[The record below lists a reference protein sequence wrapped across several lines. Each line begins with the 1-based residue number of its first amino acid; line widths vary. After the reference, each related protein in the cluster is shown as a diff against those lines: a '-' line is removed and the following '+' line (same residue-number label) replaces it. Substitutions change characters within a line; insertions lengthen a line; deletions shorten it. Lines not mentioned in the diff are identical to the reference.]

1 MGQQYRPPDVSH
13 STADQLQAL
22 IQYLPG
28 LAKVFNEQLLPT
40 ERANLATQQEIAP
53 QQQALDTQLYGTYGP
68 QIAKISS
75 DIAAQNTASDARNL
89 AGPGQD
95 LARAAVS
102 AQQIADPEYYKT
114 RALLG
119 QKNEELLN
127 SINVNGLSGSERAE
141 IERRLNQEAQQGGSP
156 DISSGIKTAENAAT
170 FGSALQ
176 AKRNSLG
183 QAITQATNFLPTAK
197 SGVDVFQQVTGRP
210 SLGPAAAQPTSAKPI
225 GSTASNLTSQLFGN
239 IADTQAQTQDLMA
252 ARKTTDQRV
261 NAAIGS
267 FCCFIFLESYTGK
280 LPWWVRE
287 ARDYYYKQE
296 PSVAIGY
303 KRMAKV
309 LVPLMK
315 RFSFVRELVN
325 RFMVTPITQYGGWMY
340 SVEEYE
346 IYEDKRIYKNFWFTV
361 WKLLG
366 KL

>member
-28 LAKVFNEQLLPT
+28 LSKVFNEQLLPT
-40 ERANLATQQEIAP
+40 EQANLATQQAIAP
-53 QQQALDTQLYGTYGP
+53 GQQALDTQLYGTYGP

-75 DIAAQNTASDARNL
+75 DIAAQQTTRDASTL

-102 AQQIADPEYYKT
+102 AQQIADPEYYRT

-119 QKNEELLN
+119 QKTNDLLN
-127 SINVNGLSGSERAE
+127 SIDVNGLSGSERAE
-141 IERRLNQEAQQGGSP
+141 VERRLNQEAQQGGSP
-156 DISSGIKTAENAAT
+156 DISSGIKTAQNAVT

-176 AKRNSLG
+176 SKRNALG
-183 QAITQATNFLPTAK
+183 QAIGEATNFLPTAK

-210 SLGPAAAQPTSAKPI
+210 SLGPAAAQPTSAKPV

-239 IADTQAQTQDLMA
+239 IGDTQAQTQDLMA

-267 FCCFIFLESYTGK
+267 FCCFIFLESYNGY
-280 LPWWVRE
+280 LPTFVRKM
-287 ARDYYYKQE
+287 RDYYYATE
-296 PSVAIGY
+296 PSTAIGY
-303 KRMAKV
+303 KRMARI
-309 LVPLMK
+309 LVPLMQK
-315 RFSFVRELVN
+315 SSFIKNLVN
-325 RFMVTPITQYGGWMY
+325 RYMVIPITQYGGWVMNVPGY
-340 SVEEYE
+340 SPFEK
-346 IYEDKRIYKNFWFTV
+346 KRIFKRFWFCV
-361 WKLLG
+361 WKFLG
-366 KL
+366 KI